1 MNATRCDV
9 TGLLLR
15 CVPRDE
21 SASVGARQFL
31 SEPKSRIGREG
42 LWRRACQAHNLKVV
56 GSNPAPA
63 TILEDCNIYVMYHW
77 RPSISLA
84 PPYRRGAPV
93 DQKYLILLGL
103 RQRHSADDTNNRISS
118 ETSIRPLR
126 NIRRTEFH
134 ETGLGLKSG

>member
-1 MNATRCDV
+1 MMSGGLINATKCDV

-21 SASVGARQFL
+21 SGLGRNTPVL

-63 TILEDCNIYVMYHW
+63 TILEDCNFE
-77 RPSISLA
+77 R
-84 PPYRRGAPV
+84 
-93 DQKYLILLGL
+93 K
-103 RQRHSADDTNNRISS
+103 
-118 ETSIRPLR
+118 
-126 NIRRTEFH
+126 
-134 ETGLGLKSG
+134 